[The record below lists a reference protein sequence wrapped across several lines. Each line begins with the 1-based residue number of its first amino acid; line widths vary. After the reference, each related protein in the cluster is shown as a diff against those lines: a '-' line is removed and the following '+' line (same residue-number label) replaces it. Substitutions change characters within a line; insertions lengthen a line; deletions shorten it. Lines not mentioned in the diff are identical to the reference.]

1 VRIEI
6 YDVTLRD
13 GAQMEGLSLSLADKL
28 EIARLLDDLGVDYI
42 EGGWPGANPKDTE
55 FFQRARQELTLQ
67 NAQLCAFGSTR
78 RAGVAVEQD
87 SQLQALLDAETP
99 VVTIVGKSWDL
110 HVTEV
115 LETTFEENLAMI
127 RDSVAYL
134 KAQGRR
140 VFYDA
145 EHFFDGFRANPAYAL
160 ETVATAARAGAERII
175 LCDTNG
181 GSLPEWIAE
190 VVTAVRERLP
200 GVRLGIH
207 THNDGELAVANSLAA
222 VRAGAVQVQGCING
236 YGERVGNANL
246 CSVIPNLALKL
257 GYEVLRPGAL
267 ARLTEVSRLVSEIA
281 NLAPNTHQPF
291 VGASAFAHKGGLH
304 VSAFMKVAESYQ
316 HIDPALVGNRPRV
329 VVSELSGRGNIL
341 YKLQERGFDVEANPA
356 EAKRILERIK
366 HLEYQGFEFESAEAS
381 FDLLVR
387 RSRTDYRPPFE
398 LVDWLVIVERRRRP
412 PAESADDGL
421 LAEATVKV
429 RVNGEL
435 VHTAAEGNG
444 PVHALDR
451 ALRKALSAAYPHLER
466 IHLVD
471 YKVRILDGASG
482 TAAAVRVLIE
492 STDGKQTWR
501 TVGSSTNIIEASWLA
516 LADSLEYGLAL
527 ATAEER

>member
-1 VRIEI
+1 
-6 YDVTLRD
+6 
-13 GAQMEGLSLSLADKL
+13 
-28 EIARLLDDLGVDYI
+28 
-42 EGGWPGANPKDTE
+42 
-55 FFQRARQELTLQ
+55 
-67 NAQLCAFGSTR
+67 
-78 RAGVAVEQD
+78 
-87 SQLQALLDAETP
+87 
-99 VVTIVGKSWDL
+99 
-110 HVTEV
+110 
-115 LETTFEENLAMI
+115 
-127 RDSVAYL
+127 
-134 KAQGRR
+134 
-140 VFYDA
+140 
-145 EHFFDGFRANPAYAL
+145 
-160 ETVATAARAGAERII
+160 
-175 LCDTNG
+175 
-181 GSLPEWIAE
+181 
-190 VVTAVRERLP
+190 
-200 GVRLGIH
+200 
-207 THNDGELAVANSLAA
+207 
-222 VRAGAVQVQGCING
+222 
-236 YGERVGNANL
+236 
-246 CSVIPNLALKL
+246 
-257 GYEVLRPGAL
+257 VLRPGAL